1 MAARALASVVLSLI
15 ALPAAA
21 AIAPPEGIALH
32 LRPSADE
39 LPAFRLRAS
48 GVQIYECRALLTD
61 PDRFGWQFVAPD
73 ATLNDPA
80 SGHDVAALRA
90 VDLWNSLVDLSS
102 VSAVLR
108 ATQAAGTTNLPW
120 TYMRAIPA
128 SADGMFAGV
137 TSIQR
142 VNTSGG
148 AAPAT
153 GCAADTAGSEARV
166 PFSAEYYFYK
176 PRGLA

>member
-1 MAARALASVVLSLI
+1 MAARALASVVLSLLT
-15 ALPAAA
+15 LPAVA
-21 AIAPPEGIALH
+21 AIAPPAGIALN
-32 LRPSADE
+32 LRPSAEE

-48 GVQIYECRALLTD
+48 GVQVYECRALLTN
-61 PDRFGWQFVAPD
+61 PDRFAWHFVAPD

-80 SGHDVAALRA
+80 SGGDVAALRSI
-90 VDLWNSLVDLSS
+90 DLWNSLVDLSS

-108 ATQAAGTTNLPW
+108 ATQEAGSANLPW
-120 TYMRAIPA
+120 TYMRAIPTA
-128 SADGMFAGV
+128 AEGMFAGV

-142 VNTSGG
+142 VNTQGG

-153 GCAADTAGSEARV
+153 GCAPDTAGSEARV

-176 PRGLA
+176 PRGMA